1 MPAASPLPG
10 TLRRCML
17 ESGAK
22 RRWLSSFLSAPV
34 SKRRPSSSACLLV
47 CQCGLCAA
55 LPGPAWPCLALTTL
69 VRGVSC
75 ADDFDN
81 GSLELPQPTMRQLHE
96 VRQAASAS
104 SAAAAPAAA
113 APQPSLF
120 EAKCPM
126 LKCTGMPCLQE
137 AGLMASMHHPNV
149 VNFLGICSLPPCILT
164 GERLG
169 AAPGC
174 TVAFALQLCL
184 GARLHTDDAACLI
197 VCELPSSEF
206 CSRGSIYDLMRRAS
220 RAPQLAAELT
230 WQRRLTMVRP
240 AGPPCT
246 CTL

>member
-1 MPAASPLPG
+1 M
-10 TLRRCML
+10 
-17 ESGAK
+17 
-22 RRWLSSFLSAPV
+22 
-34 SKRRPSSSACLLV
+34 LV
-47 CQCGLCAA
+47 CLSVNAACVRPCLA